1 MREFSGGLLLED
13 LEIVLCAYVKG
24 AYTGGMRW
32 RERCS
37 SFLFIMTNFVYSIK
51 IYKFTVR
58 NNYHCGHHAMQI
70 SVRTPPYNFVMLY
83 ICGNSKIIFWPHFIQ
98 RNVVCEINMK
108 RGLFRSMG
116 YVM

>member
-24 AYTGGMRW
+24 AYRGGYAMG

-58 NNYHCGHHAMQI
+58 NKYHCGHHAMQI

-83 ICGNSKIIFWPHFIQ
+83 ICRNSKIIFLATLYSKG
-98 RNVVCEINMK
+98 MLYAK
-108 RGLFRSMG
+108 
-116 YVM
+116 

>member
-24 AYTGGMRW
+24 AYRGVCDGE

-37 SFLFIMTNFVYSIK
+37 SFLFIMTNFIYSIK

-58 NNYHCGHHAMQI
+58 NKYHCGHHAMQI
-70 SVRTPPYNFVMLY
+70 SVHTPPYNFVMLY
-83 ICGNSKIIFWPHFIQ
+83 ICRNSKIIFWPHFIQ
-98 RNVVCEINMK
+98 K

>member
-1 MREFSGGLLLED
+1 MPEFSGELTFRGPGDSFVCIRERGVQGVCD
-13 LEIVLCAYVKG
+13 G
-24 AYTGGMRW
+24 
-32 RERCS
+32 ERCS

-58 NNYHCGHHAMQI
+58 NKYHCGHDAMQI
-70 SVRTPPYNFVMLY
+70 NVHTPPYKFVMLY
-83 ICGNSKIIFWPHFIQ
+83 ICGNSKIIFWHTLFK
-98 RNVVCEINMK
+98 RNVVCKINVK

>member
-13 LEIVLCAYVKG
+13 MELVLCAYVKG
-24 AYTGGMRW
+24 AYRGGMRW

-58 NNYHCGHHAMQI
+58 NKYHCGNHAMQI

-83 ICGNSKIIFWPHFIQ
+83 ICRNSKIIFWPHFIQ
-98 RNVVCEINMK
+98 KECCMRNK
-108 RGLFRSMG
+108 REERAF
-116 YVM
+116 

>member
-24 AYTGGMRW
+24 AYRRGMRW

-58 NNYHCGHHAMQI
+58 NKYHCGHHAMQI

-83 ICGNSKIIFWPHFIQ
+83 ICRNSKIIFWPHFIQ
-98 RNVVCEINMK
+98 KECCMQNK
-108 RGLFRSMG
+108 REERAF
-116 YVM
+116 

>member
-1 MREFSGGLLLED
+1 MPEFSGGLTFRGPGDSFVCIRER
-13 LEIVLCAYVKG
+13 AYR
-24 AYTGGMRW
+24 GGMRW

-58 NNYHCGHHAMQI
+58 NKYHCGHHAMQI

-83 ICGNSKIIFWPHFIQ
+83 ICRNSKIFFGHTLFK